1 MRMRTAVLG
10 ACLAMLF
17 AGEAHAGTRDGV
29 TCDIQKGP
37 CILTLDSGLEIVL
50 SITPRPVKVMQNA
63 EFVVTLKKRGQRVT
77 GAHLLLDLA
86 MPGMYMGNNQLKLK
100 EEMPGTYHGSGVFP
114 RCASGQRS
122 WKASLAVSHGGRVEK
137 AAFVFEVQ

>member
-1 MRMRTAVLG
+1 MRTAVLG

-37 CILTLDSGLEIVL
+37 CVLKMDSGLEIAL
-50 SITPRPVKVMQNA
+50 SITPRPVKVMQDA
-63 EFVVTLKKRGQRVT
+63 EFVVTLQKKGQPVT

-86 MPGMYMGNNQLKLK
+86 MPGMYMGNNQPKLK
-100 EEMPGTYHGSGVFP
+100 EDRPGTYHGSGIFP
-114 RCASGQRS
+114 RCSSGRWT
-122 WKASLAVSHGGRVEK
+122 WKASLSVAHGDQVEK
-137 AAFVFEVQ
+137 AAFIFEVL